1 WSSDVCSSDL
11 IKVLKVKPHKIGAV
25 SDART
30 DAGILYFDG
39 GPVVICVLTAENK
52 DKRWTS
58 ENSAEIL
65 IGKIGLIVFEHFQT
79 KK

>member
-1 WSSDVCSSDL
+1 MIPREL
-11 IKVLKVKPHKIGAV
+11 TGKLKSLAHKIGAV

-39 GPVVICVLTAENK
+39 GPVVLCVLTTENI

-65 IGKIGLIVFEHFQT
+65 IGKIGLSVFEHFKT